1 MVQLGYCGR
10 LIVAQAV
17 KIPYKPR
24 PLQAEMHNSLKRW
37 NVLVMHRRFGKT
49 VWAVNELIKKA
60 LTCELPRPRV
70 AFVAP
75 TFTQAKR
82 IAWDYVKFYAGVIP
96 GVSFNETEL
105 RVDFPNGGRLMLL
118 SAENPDSLR
127 GIYLDMCAFDEFGM
141 QNPRVWGEVVRPA
154 LSDREGA
161 AIFLGTPAGHNH
173 FYDLFQTAKDQAEE
187 GNEQWYY
194 KIVRASESGL
204 VKDEELDAAR
214 TQMTPEQYEQEYE
227 CSFTAAIIGA
237 YYGKLLDA
245 ADDDGRITR
254 VPYDPMYPV
263 HTAWDLGIN
272 DSTAIWFA
280 QIFRGGAVNV
290 IDYYES
296 SGVGLQHYADV
307 LNKKEYIYGDHL
319 APHDIEVRELGSGKS
334 RREVS
339 WDLGINFRVVPKL
352 PVEDGLHAA
361 QMLIP
366 RCWFDQESCK
376 PGLESLRHYHRAYNE
391 RLRSFRNTPV
401 HDWSSH
407 AADAFRYLAVGL
419 KQNTQFERPPQA
431 LADNGY
437 NPLGVSL

>member
-1 MVQLGYCGR
+1 MQ
-10 LIVAQAV
+10 QV

-24 PLQAEMHNSLKRW
+24 ELQAEMHTSVKRW

-49 VWAVNELIKKA
+49 VWAVNHLIKYA

-70 AFVAP
+70 AFIAP

-82 IAWDYVKFYAGVIP
+82 IAWDYVKYYASVIP

-127 GIYLDMCAFDEFGM
+127 GIYLDLCVFDEFGM

-161 AIFLGTPAGHNH
+161 AVFLGTPAGHNH
-173 FYDLFQTAKDQAEE
+173 FFDLLEQAKSETASGSD
-187 GNEQWYY
+187 QWYH
-194 KIVRASESGL
+194 KVVKASESKL
-204 VKDEELDAAR
+204 VKAEELEAAQA
-214 TQMTPEQYEQEYE
+214 QMTPEQYEQEYE

-237 YYGKLLDA
+237 YYAKLLVDA
-245 ADDDGRITR
+245 EDSGRVTR
-254 VPYDPMYPV
+254 TPYDPAYPV

-280 QIFRGGAVNV
+280 QVFRGGAVNI

-296 SGVGLQHYADV
+296 SGVGLDHYADI
-307 LNKKEYIYGDHL
+307 LKQKDYHYGDHL

-334 RREVS
+334 RLETAYS
-339 WDLGINFRVVPKL
+339 LGIRFRVIPKMKVADGINAARL
-352 PVEDGLHAA
+352 LIPKCCFDRDRCADGLE
-361 QMLIP
+361 MLRQYRQDWDDKRKVCRDHP
-366 RCWFDQESCK
+366 R
-376 PGLESLRHYHRAYNE
+376 
-391 RLRSFRNTPV
+391 
-401 HDWSSH
+401 HDYTSH
-407 AADAFRYLAVGL
+407 CADAFRYLAVGL
-419 KQNTQFERPPQA
+419 ENRASVGRPSQQTA
-431 LADNGY
+431 LSEY
-437 NPLGVSL
+437 NPFQI

>member
-1 MVQLGYCGR
+1 
-10 LIVAQAV
+10 VAQAV

-24 PLQAEMHNSLKRW
+24 ALQAEMHNSLKRW

-82 IAWDYVKFYAGVIP
+82 IAWDYVKYYAGVIP

-173 FYDLFQTAKDQAEE
+173 FYDLLETAKTQIEE
-187 GNEQWYY
+187 GSDQWFY
-194 KIVRASESGL
+194 KIVKASESGL
-204 VKDEELDAAR
+204 VKPEELKAAQA
-214 TQMTPEQYEQEYE
+214 QMTPEQYEQEYE

-237 YYGKLLDA
+237 YYAKLIAD
-245 ADDDGRITR
+245 ADDSERVTR

-280 QIFRGGAVNV
+280 QIFRGGAVHI

-296 SGVGLQHYADV
+296 SGVGLDHYADI
-307 LNKKEYIYGDHL
+307 LNQKDYNYGDHL

-334 RREVS
+334 RLETAYT
-339 WDLGINFRVVPKL
+339 LGIKFRVVPKMK
-352 PVEDGLHAA
+352 VADGINAA
-361 QMLIP
+361 RMLIP
-366 RCWFDQESCK
+366 KCYFDKDKCHE
-376 PGLESLRHYHRAYNE
+376 GLEYLRQYRQEWDE
-391 RLRSFRNTPV
+391 RRKVFRDHPL
-401 HDWSSH
+401 HDFTSH

-419 KQNTQFERPPQA
+419 ENRTNYTKPPQNVA
-431 LADNGY
+431 QMDY
-437 NPLGVSL
+437 NPFSL